1 MKLQTSIRNALK
13 IAERIKRC
21 NGLIGTPYTSHEAL
35 RIKRAWL
42 FGSMAKGKLNP
53 GDTDILLECYVVG
66 WFNLENAKLQPKSR
80 NSMGHRYALCAM
92 EEGRRY
98 LRSGLKMVRFH
109 DLHIDGNFGDIAK
122 TKIMIYPK
130 NNLTTDVFLTT
141 SLKAA

>member
-42 FGSMAKGKLNP
+42 FGSTAKGKLNP

-66 WFNLENAKLQPKSR
+66 RFNLKNAKLEPKGRRS
-80 NSMGHRYALCAM
+80 SGYRYKLNAID
-92 EEGRRY
+92 EGRYY

-109 DLHIDGNFGDIAK
+109 DLEIDGNLGDIAQ
-122 TKIMIYPK
+122 TKIMIYPRIDLV
-130 NNLTTDVFLTT
+130 NVQNLL
-141 SLKAA
+141 SPP

>member
-1 MKLQTSIRNALK
+1 MKRETSIRNALK
-13 IAERIKRC
+13 VAERIKRC
-21 NGLIGTPYTSHEAL
+21 NGLIGTPDASYEAL

-42 FGSMAKGKLNP
+42 FGSTVKGKLNP
-53 GDTDILLECYVVG
+53 GDTDILLECVAVG
-66 WFNLENAKLQPKSR
+66 WFNLKNAKLEPKGRRS
-80 NSMGHRYALCAM
+80 SGYRYKLNAID
-92 EEGRRY
+92 EGRYY